1 MAKKSKYD
9 LIDEE
14 IQNYQIMNNTSY
26 VPKEELFLIFQSYL
40 DIPTGNELKTR
51 YISTKVSA
59 YLGRK
64 KNFDGTRKFISTG
77 TGGFTYIETENDVE
91 NLDGALE
98 QLNKRSAGLDKSIEK
113 VKTRKIFLETQVSF
127 DEVAASKEG

>member
-26 VPKEELFLIFQSYL
+26 VPTEELHTIFQSYL
-40 DIPTGNELKTR
+40 DIPSNDVLRTR

-64 KNFDGTRKFISTG
+64 KNFDGTREFISTG
-77 TGGFTYIETENDVE
+77 TGGFSFIETENDVD

-127 DEVAASKEG
+127 DEVSATKE